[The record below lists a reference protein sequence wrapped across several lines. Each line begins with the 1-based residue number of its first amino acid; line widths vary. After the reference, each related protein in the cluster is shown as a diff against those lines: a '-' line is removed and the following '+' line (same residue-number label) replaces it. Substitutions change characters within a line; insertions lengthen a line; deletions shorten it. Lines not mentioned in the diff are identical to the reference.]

1 MGSSVRR
8 WLIALGVGFLILF
21 TLFVVNQIAQLA
33 ALAERVSPALG
44 QFTLWTLVALCALCL
59 FVPLY
64 LVLRLPRTL
73 VPPVSETDPGFPC
86 YLQQLRQ
93 RLRRNP
99 HLHQPEL
106 DTREQI
112 EAALAELGEKADEVT
127 RQTALQVLVSTAVLQ
142 NGSLDALAVLV
153 AQSRMVYRIATIY
166 YQRPGLLEL
175 VRLYSNVAA
184 CTFLARQLEDI
195 DLAEF
200 VQPLISVGLTS
211 AVGSAVPGTARVVS
225 LATESLLQ
233 GSANAFLTLRVGV
246 IAKGYCGSVVLP
258 SRPAVIRSATLQA
271 TKMIPSLVR
280 EASKQVGSALAKALR
295 GRVVEGGAGVVR
307 KVSEAIKGASGEV
320 SRGASQAAAGV
331 WSKVRRGRKQQY
343 KVDRK
348 QDEGQ

>member
-1 MGSSVRR
+1 M
-8 WLIALGVGFLILF
+8 
-21 TLFVVNQIAQLA
+21 
-33 ALAERVSPALG
+33 
-44 QFTLWTLVALCALCL
+44 
-59 FVPLY
+59 
-64 LVLRLPRTL
+64 
-73 VPPVSETDPGFPC
+73 
-86 YLQQLRQ
+86 
-93 RLRRNP
+93 
-99 HLHQPEL
+99 
-106 DTREQI
+106 
-112 EAALAELGEKADEVT
+112 
-127 RQTALQVLVSTAVLQ
+127 
-142 NGSLDALAVLV
+142 
-153 AQSRMVYRIATIY
+153 
-166 YQRPGLLEL
+166 
-175 VRLYSNVAA
+175 
-184 CTFLARQLEDI
+184 
-195 DLAEF
+195 
-200 VQPLISVGLTS
+200 GLTS

-307 KVSEAIKGASGEV
+307 KVSEAIRGASGEV
-320 SRGASQAAAGV
+320 SKGASQAAAGV

>member
-142 NGSLDALAVLV
+142 NGSLKISTS
-153 AQSRMVYRIATIY
+153 QSSY
-166 YQRPGLLEL
+166 
-175 VRLYSNVAA
+175 N
-184 CTFLARQLEDI
+184 
-195 DLAEF
+195 
-200 VQPLISVGLTS
+200 PLS
-211 AVGSAVPGTARVVS
+211 AWASPR
-225 LATESLLQ
+225 
-233 GSANAFLTLRVGV
+233 
-246 IAKGYCGSVVLP
+246 
-258 SRPAVIRSATLQA
+258 RSAARYRAPHGSCRWPRSLCCRA
-271 TKMIPSLVR
+271 APMPSSR
-280 EASKQVGSALAKALR
+280 CASA
-295 GRVVEGGAGVVR
+295 
-307 KVSEAIKGASGEV
+307 
-320 SRGASQAAAGV
+320 
-331 WSKVRRGRKQQY
+331 
-343 KVDRK
+343 
-348 QDEGQ
+348 

>member
-33 ALAERVSPALG
+33 PSRAHSPTLG
-44 QFTLWTLVALCALCL
+44 QFTLWTLVAFAMPLRSSSCCA
-59 FVPLY
+59 
-64 LVLRLPRTL
+64 RTL
-73 VPPVSETDPGFPC
+73 VPPVSVGSHLAAT
-86 YLQQLRQ
+86 QLRQ

-200 VQPLISVGLTS
+200 VQP
-211 AVGSAVPGTARVVS
+211 P
-225 LATESLLQ
+225 
-233 GSANAFLTLRVGV
+233 
-246 IAKGYCGSVVLP
+246 
-258 SRPAVIRSATLQA
+258 
-271 TKMIPSLVR
+271 
-280 EASKQVGSALAKALR
+280 
-295 GRVVEGGAGVVR
+295 
-307 KVSEAIKGASGEV
+307 
-320 SRGASQAAAGV
+320 
-331 WSKVRRGRKQQY
+331 
-343 KVDRK
+343 
-348 QDEGQ
+348 